1 LDHSLRRVVVTGIG
15 AVTPLGG
22 DTETSWKNLI
32 SGKSGAT
39 SISRFDATGF
49 PCTIACEVPMGE
61 GISSGDG
68 SFNPDDWVA
77 LKDQKKIDTFI
88 LFGIAAAEMAIKDSG
103 WEPNSENDNF
113 RAGVGVGS
121 GIGGLA
127 SIEKTA
133 LLLKEKGPRRVSPFF
148 IPGALINLAAG
159 QISIRNN
166 LKGPNL
172 AAVTACASGS
182 HSIGEGAQM
191 IKANKADIMVVGGA
205 EAAICPLGMA
215 GFSASRALSTN
226 FNDSPEK
233 ASRPYDSDRDG
244 FVMGEGAGFIV
255 LEELG
260 HALSRKAK
268 IYGELKGYGVSGD
281 AFHITSPS
289 EDGDGAYRSI
299 IMALADSSMNA
310 EEIDYVNAHGT
321 STPLGDEIE
330 LRAVERAFK
339 GQVDKLL
346 MSSTKSSTGHLL
358 GAAGAVE
365 AVFSIMC
372 LKENIIPPTLNLD
385 NPSVKTKIDLVPHNS
400 KEKEIN
406 SILSNSFG
414 FGGTNASLIFS
425 RYYN

>member
-1 LDHSLRRVVVTGIG
+1 LRKVVITGLG

-22 DTETSWKNLI
+22 DLNSSWKNLI
-32 SGKSGAT
+32 SGKSGAST
-39 SISRFDATGF
+39 ITKFDPTGY
-49 PCTIACEVPMGE
+49 PCTIACEVPLGD
-61 GISSGDG
+61 GLSAHDG
-68 SFNPDDWVA
+68 SFNANDWIS
-77 LKDQKKIDTFI
+77 LKDQKKVDTFI
-88 LFGIAAAEMAIKDSG
+88 LYGIAAAEMALKDSG
-103 WEPNSENDNF
+103 WKPQTDEDSF

-133 LLLKEKGPRRVSPFF
+133 LLLNEKGPRRVSPFF

-159 QISIRNN
+159 QISIKNN

-191 IKANKADIMVVGGA
+191 IKNNKADLMLVGGA
-205 EAAICPLGMA
+205 EAAICPIGMA

-226 FNDSPEK
+226 FNEMPEK
-233 ASRPYDSDRDG
+233 ASRPYDKDRDG
-244 FVMGEGAGFIV
+244 FVMGEGAGFLV
-255 LEELG
+255 LEELD
-260 HALSRKAK
+260 HALSRNAR

-299 IMALADSSMNA
+299 LMAINDASISK
-310 EEIDYVNAHGT
+310 EEINYVNAHGT

-330 LRAVERAFK
+330 LRAVERAFDSA
-339 GQVDKLL
+339 VDGLA

-358 GAAGAVE
+358 GAAGAIE
-365 AVFSIMC
+365 AVFSVMA
-372 LKENIIPPTLNLD
+372 LNENIIPPTINLD
-385 NPSVKTKIDLVPHNS
+385 NPSVETKIDLVPNIA
-400 KEKEIN
+400 KEKEIK
-406 SILSNSFG
+406 SVLSNSFG

-425 RYYN
+425 HYYN

>member
-1 LDHSLRRVVVTGIG
+1 MRKVVITGLG

-22 DTETSWKNLI
+22 DLNSSWKNLI
-32 SGKSGAT
+32 SGKSGAST
-39 SISRFDATGF
+39 ISKFDSTGY
-49 PCTIACEVPMGE
+49 PCTIACEVPLGE
-61 GISSGDG
+61 GLIANDG
-68 SFNPDDWVA
+68 SFNANDWISQ
-77 LKDQKKIDTFI
+77 KDQKKVDTFI
-88 LFGIAAAEMAIKDSG
+88 LYGIAAAEMALKDSG
-103 WEPNSENDNF
+103 WKPQTDEDSF

-133 LLLKEKGPRRVSPFF
+133 LLLNEKGPRRVSPFF

-159 QISIRNN
+159 QISIKNN

-191 IKANKADIMVVGGA
+191 IKNNKADVMLVGGA
-205 EAAICPLGMA
+205 EAAICPIGMA
-215 GFSASRALSTN
+215 GFSASKALSTN
-226 FNDSPEK
+226 FNDTPEK
-233 ASRPYDSDRDG
+233 ASRPYDKDRDG
-244 FVMGEGAGFIV
+244 FVMGEGAGFLV
-255 LEELG
+255 LEELD
-260 HALSRKAK
+260 HALSRNAR
-268 IYGELKGYGVSGD
+268 IYGEFKGYGVSGD

-299 IMALADSSMNA
+299 LMAINDAGISR
-310 EEIDYVNAHGT
+310 EEINYVNAHGT

-330 LRAVERAFK
+330 LRAVERAFDSA
-339 GQVDKLL
+339 VDGLS

-358 GAAGAVE
+358 GAAGAIE
-365 AVFSIMC
+365 AVFSVMA
-372 LKENIIPPTLNLD
+372 LNENIIPPTINLD
-385 NPSVKTKIDLVPHNS
+385 NPSLETKIDLVPYIA

-406 SILSNSFG
+406 AVLSNSFG

-425 RYYN
+425 HHYN

>member
-1 LDHSLRRVVVTGIG
+1 MRKVVITGLG

-22 DTETSWKNLI
+22 DLNSSWKNLI
-32 SGKSGAT
+32 SGKSGAST
-39 SISRFDATGF
+39 ITKFDPTGY
-49 PCTIACEVPMGE
+49 PCTIACEVPFGD
-61 GISSGDG
+61 GLSANDG
-68 SFNPDDWVA
+68 SFNANDWISP
-77 LKDQKKIDTFI
+77 KDQKKVDTFI
-88 LFGIAAAEMAIKDSG
+88 LYGIAAAEMALKDSG
-103 WEPNSENDNF
+103 WKPQTDEDSF

-133 LLLKEKGPRRVSPFF
+133 LLLNEKGPRRVSPFF

-159 QISIRNN
+159 QISIKNN

-191 IKANKADIMVVGGA
+191 IKNNKADLMLVGGA
-205 EAAICPLGMA
+205 EAAICPIGMA

-226 FNDSPEK
+226 FNEMPEK
-233 ASRPYDSDRDG
+233 ASRPYDKDRDG
-244 FVMGEGAGFIV
+244 FVMGEGAGFLV
-255 LEELG
+255 LEELD
-260 HALSRKAK
+260 HALSRNAK

-299 IMALADSSMNA
+299 LMAINDAGISK
-310 EEIDYVNAHGT
+310 EEINYVNAHGT

-330 LRAVERAFK
+330 LRAVERAFDSA
-339 GQVDKLL
+339 VDGLS

-358 GAAGAVE
+358 GAAGAIE
-365 AVFSIMC
+365 AVFSVIA
-372 LKENIIPPTLNLD
+372 LNENIIPPTINLD
-385 NPSVKTKIDLVPHNS
+385 NPSVETKIDLVPHIA
-400 KEKEIN
+400 KEKEIK
-406 SILSNSFG
+406 SVLSNSFG

-425 RYYN
+425 NYYN

>member
-1 LDHSLRRVVVTGIG
+1 MRKVVITGLG

-22 DTETSWKNLI
+22 DLNSSWKNLI
-32 SGKSGAT
+32 SGKSGAST
-39 SISRFDATGF
+39 ISKFDSTGY
-49 PCTIACEVPMGE
+49 PCTIACEVPLGE
-61 GISSGDG
+61 GLIANDG
-68 SFNPDDWVA
+68 SFNANDWISQ
-77 LKDQKKIDTFI
+77 KDQKKVDTFI
-88 LFGIAAAEMAIKDSG
+88 LYGIAAAEMALKDSG
-103 WEPNSENDNF
+103 WKPQNDEDSF

-133 LLLKEKGPRRVSPFF
+133 LLLNEKGPRRVSPFF

-159 QISIRNN
+159 QISIKNN

-191 IKANKADIMVVGGA
+191 IKNNKADVMLVGGA
-205 EAAICPLGMA
+205 EAAICPIGMA

-226 FNDSPEK
+226 FNDAPKK
-233 ASRPYDSDRDG
+233 ASRPYDKDRDG
-244 FVMGEGAGFIV
+244 FVMGEGAGFLV
-255 LEELG
+255 LEELD
-260 HALSRKAK
+260 HALSRNAR
-268 IYGELKGYGVSGD
+268 IYGEFKGYGVSGD

-289 EDGDGAYRSI
+289 EDGDGAYRSVL
-299 IMALADSSMNA
+299 MAINDAGISR
-310 EEIDYVNAHGT
+310 EEINYVNAHGT

-330 LRAVERAFK
+330 LRAVERAFDSA
-339 GQVDKLL
+339 VDGLS

-358 GAAGAVE
+358 GAAGAIE
-365 AVFSIMC
+365 AVFSVMAMN
-372 LKENIIPPTLNLD
+372 ENIIPPTINLD
-385 NPSVKTKIDLVPHNS
+385 NPSLETKIDLVPHIA

-406 SILSNSFG
+406 AVLSNSFG

-425 RYYN
+425 HHYN

>member
-1 LDHSLRRVVVTGIG
+1 MRKVVITGLG

-22 DTETSWKNLI
+22 DLNSSWKNLI
-32 SGKSGAT
+32 SGKSGAST
-39 SISRFDATGF
+39 ITKFDPTGY
-49 PCTIACEVPMGE
+49 PCTIACEVPLGD
-61 GISSGDG
+61 GLNANDG
-68 SFNPDDWVA
+68 SFNANDWISP
-77 LKDQKKIDTFI
+77 KDQKKIDTFI
-88 LFGIAAAEMAIKDSG
+88 LYGIAAAEMALKDSG
-103 WEPNSENDNF
+103 WKPQTDEDSF

-133 LLLKEKGPRRVSPFF
+133 LLLNEKGPRRVSPFF

-159 QISIRNN
+159 QISIKNN

-191 IKANKADIMVVGGA
+191 IKNNKADVMLVGGA
-205 EAAICPLGMA
+205 EAAICPIGMA

-226 FNDSPEK
+226 FNDAPKK
-233 ASRPYDSDRDG
+233 ASRPYDKDRDG
-244 FVMGEGAGFIV
+244 FVMGEGAGFLV
-255 LEELG
+255 LEELD
-260 HALSRKAK
+260 HALSRNAR
-268 IYGELKGYGVSGD
+268 IYGEFKGYGVSGD

-289 EDGDGAYRSI
+289 EDGDGAYRSVL
-299 IMALADSSMNA
+299 MAINDAGISR
-310 EEIDYVNAHGT
+310 EEINYVNAHGT

-330 LRAVERAFK
+330 LRAVERAFDSA
-339 GQVDKLL
+339 VDGLS

-358 GAAGAVE
+358 GAAGAIE
-365 AVFSIMC
+365 AVFSVMAMN
-372 LKENIIPPTLNLD
+372 ENIIPPTINLD
-385 NPSVKTKIDLVPHNS
+385 NPSLETKIDLVPHIA

-406 SILSNSFG
+406 AVLSNSFG

-425 RYYN
+425 HHYN

>member
-1 LDHSLRRVVVTGIG
+1 MRKVVITGLG

-22 DTETSWKNLI
+22 DLNSSWKNLI
-32 SGKSGAT
+32 SGKSGAST
-39 SISRFDATGF
+39 ITKFDPAGY
-49 PCTIACEVPMGE
+49 PCTIACEVPLGD
-61 GISSGDG
+61 GLNANDG
-68 SFNPDDWVA
+68 SFNAEDWISP
-77 LKDQKKIDTFI
+77 KDQKKVDTFI
-88 LFGIAAAEMAIKDSG
+88 LYGIAAAEMALKDSG
-103 WEPNSENDNF
+103 WKPQTEEDSF

-133 LLLKEKGPRRVSPFF
+133 LLLNEKGPRRVSPFF

-159 QISIRNN
+159 QISIKNN

-191 IKANKADIMVVGGA
+191 IKNDKADVMLVGGA
-205 EAAICPLGMA
+205 EAAICPIGMA

-226 FNDSPEK
+226 FNETPEK
-233 ASRPYDSDRDG
+233 ASRPYDKDRDG
-244 FVMGEGAGFIV
+244 FVMGEGAGFLV
-255 LEELG
+255 LEELD
-260 HALSRKAK
+260 HALSRNAR

-299 IMALADSSMNA
+299 LMAIDDAGISK
-310 EEIDYVNAHGT
+310 EEINYVNAHGT

-330 LRAVERAFK
+330 LRAVERAFDSAVE
-339 GQVDKLL
+339 GLS

-358 GAAGAVE
+358 GAAGAIE
-365 AVFSIMC
+365 AVFSVMA
-372 LKENIIPPTLNLD
+372 LNENIIPPTINLD
-385 NPSVKTKIDLVPHNS
+385 NPSVETKIDLVPHIA
-400 KEKEIN
+400 KEKEIK
-406 SILSNSFG
+406 SVLSNSFG

-425 RYYN
+425 HHYN

>member
-1 LDHSLRRVVVTGIG
+1 MRKVVITGLG

-22 DTETSWKNLI
+22 DLNSSWKNLI
-32 SGKSGAT
+32 SGKSGAST
-39 SISRFDATGF
+39 ISKFDSTGY
-49 PCTIACEVPMGE
+49 PCTIACEVPLGE
-61 GISSGDG
+61 GLIANDG
-68 SFNPDDWVA
+68 SFNANDWISQ
-77 LKDQKKIDTFI
+77 KDQKKVDTFI
-88 LFGIAAAEMAIKDSG
+88 LYGIAAAEMALKDSG
-103 WEPNSENDNF
+103 WKPQTDEDSF

-133 LLLKEKGPRRVSPFF
+133 LLLNEKGPRRVSPFF

-159 QISIRNN
+159 QISIKNN

-191 IKANKADIMVVGGA
+191 IKNNKADVMLVGGA
-205 EAAICPLGMA
+205 EAAICPIGMA
-215 GFSASRALSTN
+215 GFSASKALSTN
-226 FNDSPEK
+226 FNDTPER
-233 ASRPYDSDRDG
+233 ASRPYDKDRDG
-244 FVMGEGAGFIV
+244 FVMGEGAGFLV
-255 LEELG
+255 LEELD
-260 HALSRKAK
+260 HALSRNAR
-268 IYGELKGYGVSGD
+268 IYGEFKGYGVSGD

-299 IMALADSSMNA
+299 LMAINDAGISR
-310 EEIDYVNAHGT
+310 EEINYVNAHGT

-330 LRAVERAFK
+330 LRAVERAFDSA
-339 GQVDKLL
+339 VDGLS

-358 GAAGAVE
+358 GAAGAIE
-365 AVFSIMC
+365 AVFSVMA
-372 LKENIIPPTLNLD
+372 LNENIIPPTINLD
-385 NPSVKTKIDLVPHNS
+385 NPSLETKIDLVPYIA

-406 SILSNSFG
+406 AVLSNSFG

-425 RYYN
+425 HHYN

>member
-1 LDHSLRRVVVTGIG
+1 LRRVVITGLG

-22 DTETSWKNLI
+22 DLNSSWKNLL
-32 SGKSGAT
+32 SGKSGAST
-39 SISRFDATGF
+39 ITKFDPTGY
-49 PCTIACEVPMGE
+49 PCTIACEVPLGN
-61 GISSGDG
+61 GLDANDG
-68 SFNPDDWVA
+68 SFNANDWVSA
-77 LKDQKKIDTFI
+77 KDQKKIDTFI
-88 LFGIAAAEMAIKDSG
+88 LYGIAAAEMALKDSC
-103 WEPNSENDNF
+103 WTPQTDKDSF

-133 LLLKEKGPRRVSPFF
+133 LLLNEKGPRRVSPFF

-191 IKANKADIMVVGGA
+191 IKNNKADIMLVGGA
-205 EAAICPLGMA
+205 EAAICPIGMA

-226 FNDSPEK
+226 FNEMPEK
-233 ASRPYDSDRDG
+233 ASRPYDKDRDG
-244 FVMGEGAGFIV
+244 FVMGEGAGFLV
-255 LEELG
+255 LEELD
-260 HALSRKAK
+260 HALSRNAN

-299 IMALADSSMNA
+299 LMAIDDAGISK
-310 EEIDYVNAHGT
+310 EEINYVNAHGT

-330 LRAVERAFK
+330 LRAVERAFD
-339 GQVDKLL
+339 GAVENLS

-358 GAAGAVE
+358 GAAGAIE
-365 AVFSIMC
+365 AIFSVMA
-372 LKENIIPPTLNLD
+372 LNENIIPPTINLD
-385 NPSVKTKIDLVPHNS
+385 NPSVETKIDLVPHNA
-400 KEKEIN
+400 KEKEIK
-406 SILSNSFG
+406 SVLSNSFG

-425 RYYN
+425 HHYN

>member
-1 LDHSLRRVVVTGIG
+1 MRRVVVTGIG

-22 DTETSWKNLI
+22 DIHSSWEKLI
-32 SGKSGAT
+32 LGESGAS
-39 SISRFDATGF
+39 SITRFDPEGF
-49 PCTIACEVPMGE
+49 PCTIACEVPLGE
-61 GISSGDG
+61 GLSANDG
-68 SFNPDDWVA
+68 SFNPNDWVSP
-77 LKDQKKIDTFI
+77 KDQKKIDTFI
-88 LFGIAAAEMAIKDSG
+88 LYGIAAAEMAIKDSG
-103 WEPNSENDNF
+103 WSPRSDEDIF

-133 LLLKEKGPRRVSPFF
+133 HILKEKGPRKVSPFF

-191 IKANKADIMVVGGA
+191 IKNNKADVMVVGGA

-226 FNDSPEK
+226 FNNTPEK
-233 ASRPYDSDRDG
+233 ASRPYDSERDG
-244 FVMGEGAGFIV
+244 FVMGEGAGFLV
-255 LEELG
+255 LEELEY
-260 HALSRKAK
+260 ALSRGAN

-289 EDGDGAYRSI
+289 PDGDGAYRSI
-299 IMALADSSMNA
+299 LMALSDAKI
-310 EEIDYVNAHGT
+310 ETKEIDYINAHGT

-330 LRAVERAFK
+330 LRAVERAFE
-339 GQVDKLL
+339 GQVEGLS

-372 LKENIIPPTLNLD
+372 MKENIIPPTLNLD
-385 NPSVKTKIDLVPHNS
+385 NPSVETKIDLVPHKS
-400 KEKEIN
+400 KQKEIN

>member
-1 LDHSLRRVVVTGIG
+1 MRKVVITGLG

-22 DTETSWKNLI
+22 DLNSSWKNLI
-32 SGKSGAT
+32 SGKSGAST
-39 SISRFDATGF
+39 ITKFDPTGY
-49 PCTIACEVPMGE
+49 PCTIACEVPLGD
-61 GISSGDG
+61 GLSANDG
-68 SFNPDDWVA
+68 SFNANDWIS
-77 LKDQKKIDTFI
+77 LKDQKKVDTFI
-88 LFGIAAAEMAIKDSG
+88 LYGIAAAEMALKDSG
-103 WEPNSENDNF
+103 WKPQTDEDSF

-133 LLLKEKGPRRVSPFF
+133 LLLNEKGPRRVSPFF

-159 QISIRNN
+159 QISIKNN

-191 IKANKADIMVVGGA
+191 IKNNKADLMLVGGA
-205 EAAICPLGMA
+205 EAAICPIGMA

-226 FNDSPEK
+226 FNEMPEK
-233 ASRPYDSDRDG
+233 ASRPYDKDRDG
-244 FVMGEGAGFIV
+244 FVMGEGAGFLV
-255 LEELG
+255 LEELD
-260 HALSRKAK
+260 HALSRNAK

-299 IMALADSSMNA
+299 LMAINDASISK
-310 EEIDYVNAHGT
+310 EEINYVNAHGT

-330 LRAVERAFK
+330 LRAVEKAFDSA
-339 GQVDKLL
+339 VDGLA

-358 GAAGAVE
+358 GAAGAIE
-365 AVFSIMC
+365 AVFSVMA
-372 LKENIIPPTLNLD
+372 LNENIIPPTINLD
-385 NPSVKTKIDLVPHNS
+385 NPSVETKIDLVPNIA
-400 KEKEIN
+400 KEKEIK
-406 SILSNSFG
+406 SVLSNSFG

-425 RYYN
+425 HYYN

>member
-1 LDHSLRRVVVTGIG
+1 MRRVVITGLG

-22 DTETSWKNLI
+22 DLNSSWKNLI
-32 SGKSGAT
+32 SGKSGAST
-39 SISRFDATGF
+39 ITKFDPTGY
-49 PCTIACEVPMGE
+49 PCTIACEVPLGD
-61 GISSGDG
+61 GLNSNDG
-68 SFNPDDWVA
+68 SFNASDWIPP
-77 LKDQKKIDTFI
+77 KDQKKVDTFI
-88 LFGIAAAEMAIKDSG
+88 LYGIAAAEMALKDSG
-103 WEPNSENDNF
+103 WKPQTDKDSF

-133 LLLKEKGPRRVSPFF
+133 LLLNEKGPRKVSPFF

-159 QISIRNN
+159 QISIKNN

-191 IKANKADIMVVGGA
+191 IKNNKADVMLVGGA
-205 EAAICPLGMA
+205 EAAICPIGMA

-226 FNDSPEK
+226 FNEMPEK
-233 ASRPYDSDRDG
+233 ASRPYDKDRDG
-244 FVMGEGAGFIV
+244 FVMGEGAGFLV
-255 LEELG
+255 LEEQD
-260 HALSRKAK
+260 HALSRNAR

-299 IMALADSSMNA
+299 IMAIDDSGINK
-310 EEIDYVNAHGT
+310 EEINYVNAHGT

-330 LRAVERAFK
+330 LRAVERAFD
-339 GQVDKLL
+339 GVIQDLS

-358 GAAGAVE
+358 GAAGAIE
-365 AVFSIMC
+365 AVFSVMA
-372 LKENIIPPTLNLD
+372 LNENIIPPTINLD
-385 NPSVKTKIDLVPHNS
+385 NPSIETKIDLVPHNA
-400 KEKEIN
+400 KKKEIR
-406 SILSNSFG
+406 SVLSNSFG

-425 RYYN
+425 HHYN

>member
-1 LDHSLRRVVVTGIG
+1 MVITGLG

-22 DTETSWKNLI
+22 DLNSSWKNLI
-32 SGKSGAT
+32 SGKSGAST
-39 SISRFDATGF
+39 ISKFDSTGY
-49 PCTIACEVPMGE
+49 PCRIACEVPLGE
-61 GISSGDG
+61 GLIANDG
-68 SFNPDDWVA
+68 SFNANDWISQ
-77 LKDQKKIDTFI
+77 KDQKKVDTFI
-88 LFGIAAAEMAIKDSG
+88 LYGIAAAEMALKDSG
-103 WEPNSENDNF
+103 WKPQTDEDSF

-133 LLLKEKGPRRVSPFF
+133 LLLNDKGPRRVSPFF

-159 QISIRNN
+159 QISIKNN

-191 IKANKADIMVVGGA
+191 IKNNKADVMLVGGA
-205 EAAICPLGMA
+205 EAAICPIGMA

-226 FNDSPEK
+226 FNEMPEK
-233 ASRPYDSDRDG
+233 ASRPYDKDRDG
-244 FVMGEGAGFIV
+244 FVMGEGAGFLV

-260 HALSRKAK
+260 HALSRNAK

-299 IMALADSSMNA
+299 LMAIDDAGISK
-310 EEIDYVNAHGT
+310 EEINYINAHGT

-330 LRAVERAFK
+330 LRAVERAFDSAVE
-339 GQVDKLL
+339 GLS

-358 GAAGAVE
+358 GAAGAIE
-365 AVFSIMC
+365 AVFSVMA
-372 LKENIIPPTLNLD
+372 LNENIIPPTINLD
-385 NPSVKTKIDLVPHNS
+385 NPSVETKIDLVPNIA
-400 KEKEIN
+400 KEKEIK
-406 SILSNSFG
+406 SVLSNSFG

-425 RYYN
+425 HHYN

>member
-1 LDHSLRRVVVTGIG
+1 MRKVVITGLG

-22 DTETSWKNLI
+22 DLNSSWKNLI
-32 SGKSGAT
+32 SGKSGAST
-39 SISRFDATGF
+39 ITKFDPIGY
-49 PCTIACEVPMGE
+49 PCTIACEVPFG
-61 GISSGDG
+61 GGLNANDG
-68 SFNPDDWVA
+68 SFNANDWISP
-77 LKDQKKIDTFI
+77 KDQKKVDTFI
-88 LFGIAAAEMAIKDSG
+88 SFGIAAAEMALKDSG
-103 WEPNSENDNF
+103 WKPQTDEDSF

-133 LLLKEKGPRRVSPFF
+133 LLLNKKGPRRVSPFF

-159 QISIRNN
+159 QISIKNN

-191 IKANKADIMVVGGA
+191 IKNNKADVMLVGGA
-205 EAAICPLGMA
+205 EAAICPIGMA

-226 FNDSPEK
+226 FNEMPEK
-233 ASRPYDSDRDG
+233 ASRPYDKDRDG
-244 FVMGEGAGFIV
+244 FVMGEGAGFLV
-255 LEELG
+255 LEELD
-260 HALSRKAK
+260 HALSRNAR
-268 IYGELKGYGVSGD
+268 IYGQLKGYGVSGD

-299 IMALADSSMNA
+299 LMAINDADISK
-310 EEIDYVNAHGT
+310 EEINYVNAHGT

-330 LRAVERAFK
+330 LRAVERAF
-339 GQVDKLL
+339 GSAIEGLS

-358 GAAGAVE
+358 GAAGAIE
-365 AVFSIMC
+365 AVFSVMA
-372 LKENIIPPTLNLD
+372 LNENIIPPTINLD
-385 NPSVKTKIDLVPHNS
+385 NPSVETKIDLVPHVA
-400 KEKEIN
+400 KEKEIK
-406 SILSNSFG
+406 SVLSNSFG

-425 RYYN
+425 HNYD

>member
-1 LDHSLRRVVVTGIG
+1 LRKVVITGLG

-22 DTETSWKNLI
+22 DLNSSWKNLI
-32 SGKSGAT
+32 SGKSGAST
-39 SISRFDATGF
+39 ISKFDSTGY
-49 PCTIACEVPMGE
+49 PCTIACEVPLGE
-61 GISSGDG
+61 GLIANDG
-68 SFNPDDWVA
+68 SFNANDWISQ
-77 LKDQKKIDTFI
+77 KDQKKVDTFI
-88 LFGIAAAEMAIKDSG
+88 LYGIAAAEMALKDSG
-103 WEPNSENDNF
+103 WKPQNDEDSF

-133 LLLKEKGPRRVSPFF
+133 LLLNEKGPRRVSPFF

-159 QISIRNN
+159 QISIKNN

-191 IKANKADIMVVGGA
+191 IKNNKADVMLVGGA
-205 EAAICPLGMA
+205 EAAICPIGMA

-226 FNDSPEK
+226 FNDAPKK
-233 ASRPYDSDRDG
+233 ASRPYDKDRDG
-244 FVMGEGAGFIV
+244 FVMGEGAGFLV
-255 LEELG
+255 LEELD
-260 HALSRKAK
+260 HALSRNAR
-268 IYGELKGYGVSGD
+268 IYGEFKGYGVSGD

-289 EDGDGAYRSI
+289 EDGDGAYRSVL
-299 IMALADSSMNA
+299 MAINDAGISR
-310 EEIDYVNAHGT
+310 EEINYVNAHGT

-330 LRAVERAFK
+330 LRAVERAFDSA
-339 GQVDKLL
+339 VDGLS

-358 GAAGAVE
+358 GAAGAIE
-365 AVFSIMC
+365 AVFSVMAMN
-372 LKENIIPPTLNLD
+372 ENIIPPTINLD
-385 NPSVKTKIDLVPHNS
+385 NPSLETKIDLVPHIA

-406 SILSNSFG
+406 AVLSNSFG

-425 RYYN
+425 HHYN

>member
-1 LDHSLRRVVVTGIG
+1 MRRVVITGLG

-22 DTETSWKNLI
+22 DLKSSWKNLI
-32 SGKSGAT
+32 SGKSGAS
-39 SISRFDATGF
+39 SITKFDTTGY
-49 PCTIACEVPMGE
+49 PCTIDCEVPLGE
-61 GISSGDG
+61 GLNANDG
-68 SFNPDDWVA
+68 SFNANDWISP
-77 LKDQKKIDTFI
+77 KDQKKVDTFI
-88 LFGIAAAEMAIKDSG
+88 LFGIAAAEMALKDSG
-103 WEPNSENDNF
+103 WSPQNDEDSY
-113 RAGVGVGS
+113 RSGVGVGS

-133 LLLKEKGPRRVSPFF
+133 LLLNEKGPRRVSPFF

-159 QISIRNN
+159 QISIKNN

-191 IKANKADIMVVGGA
+191 IKNNKADVMLVGGA
-205 EAAICPLGMA
+205 EAAICPIGMA

-226 FNDSPEK
+226 FNNNPEK
-233 ASRPYDSDRDG
+233 ASRPYDKDRDG
-244 FVMGEGAGFIV
+244 FVMGEGAGFLV
-255 LEELG
+255 LEEME
-260 HALSRKAK
+260 HALSRNVK

-299 IMALADSSMNA
+299 LMAIEDAGINM
-310 EEIDYVNAHGT
+310 EEINYVNAHGT

-330 LRAVERAFK
+330 LRAVERAF
-339 GQVDKLL
+339 GGFAENLS

-358 GAAGAVE
+358 GAAGAIE
-365 AVFSIMC
+365 AVFSVMA
-372 LKENIIPPTLNLD
+372 LNENIIPPTINLD
-385 NPSVKTKIDLVPHNS
+385 NPSVETKIDLVPHNA
-400 KEKEIN
+400 KEKEIK
-406 SILSNSFG
+406 SVLSNSFG

-425 RYYN
+425 HHYN

>member
-1 LDHSLRRVVVTGIG
+1 LRRVVITGLG

-22 DTETSWKNLI
+22 DLNSSWKNLI
-32 SGKSGAT
+32 SGKSGAST
-39 SISRFDATGF
+39 ITKFDPTGY
-49 PCTIACEVPMGE
+49 PCTIACEVPLGD
-61 GISSGDG
+61 GLNSNDG
-68 SFNPDDWVA
+68 SFNASDWIPP
-77 LKDQKKIDTFI
+77 KDQKKVDTFI
-88 LFGIAAAEMAIKDSG
+88 LYGIAAAEMALKDSG
-103 WEPNSENDNF
+103 WKPQTDEDSF

-133 LLLKEKGPRRVSPFF
+133 LLLNEKGPRKVSPFF

-159 QISIRNN
+159 QISIKNN

-191 IKANKADIMVVGGA
+191 IKNNKADVMLVGGA
-205 EAAICPLGMA
+205 EAAICPIGMA

-226 FNDSPEK
+226 FNEMPEK
-233 ASRPYDSDRDG
+233 ASRPYDKDRDG
-244 FVMGEGAGFIV
+244 FVMGEGAGFLV
-255 LEELG
+255 LEEQD
-260 HALSRKAK
+260 HALSRNAR

-299 IMALADSSMNA
+299 IMAIDDSGINK
-310 EEIDYVNAHGT
+310 EEINYVNAHGT

-330 LRAVERAFK
+330 LRAVERAFD
-339 GQVDKLL
+339 GVIQDLS

-358 GAAGAVE
+358 GAAGAIE
-365 AVFSIMC
+365 AVFSVMA
-372 LKENIIPPTLNLD
+372 LNENIIPPTINLD
-385 NPSVKTKIDLVPHNS
+385 NPSIETKIDLVPHNA
-400 KEKEIN
+400 KKKEIR
-406 SILSNSFG
+406 SVLSNSFG

-425 RYYN
+425 HHYN

>member
-1 LDHSLRRVVVTGIG
+1 MRKVVITGLG

-22 DTETSWKNLI
+22 DLNSSWKNLI
-32 SGKSGAT
+32 SGKSGAST
-39 SISRFDATGF
+39 ITKFDPTGY
-49 PCTIACEVPMGE
+49 PCTIACEVPLGD
-61 GISSGDG
+61 GLSANDG
-68 SFNPDDWVA
+68 SFNANDWIS
-77 LKDQKKIDTFI
+77 LKDQKKVDTFI
-88 LFGIAAAEMAIKDSG
+88 LYGIAAAEMALKDSG
-103 WEPNSENDNF
+103 WKPQTDEDSF

-133 LLLKEKGPRRVSPFF
+133 LLLNEKGPRRVSPFF

-159 QISIRNN
+159 QISIKNN

-191 IKANKADIMVVGGA
+191 IKNNKADVMLVGGA
-205 EAAICPLGMA
+205 EAAICPIGMA
-215 GFSASRALSTN
+215 GFSASKALSTN
-226 FNDSPEK
+226 FNDTPEK
-233 ASRPYDSDRDG
+233 ASRPYDKDRDG
-244 FVMGEGAGFIV
+244 FVMGEGAGFLV
-255 LEELG
+255 LEELD
-260 HALSRKAK
+260 HALSRNAR
-268 IYGELKGYGVSGD
+268 IYGEFKGYGVSGD

-299 IMALADSSMNA
+299 LMAINDAGISR
-310 EEIDYVNAHGT
+310 EEINYVNAHGT

-330 LRAVERAFK
+330 LRAVERAFDSA
-339 GQVDKLL
+339 VDGLS

-358 GAAGAVE
+358 GAAGAIE
-365 AVFSIMC
+365 AVFSVMA
-372 LKENIIPPTLNLD
+372 LNENIIPPTINLD
-385 NPSVKTKIDLVPHNS
+385 NPSLETKIDLVPYIA

-406 SILSNSFG
+406 AVLSNSFG

-425 RYYN
+425 HHYN